1 VTALPRPI
9 RRAVRAFGVEIRRIR
24 SDASEPPP
32 LVDDPLEALHL
43 ARGGAAIA
51 FRCPLDLASD
61 TRGFTFGPHGW
72 HPWIAELQDQQR
84 RERSAFAGSL
94 LERYFGNFQ
103 PRTALEALPGFEV
116 GGGRCGLGA
125 LPSELFW
132 LTPWMVGTPEE
143 LRTSV
148 RAWTTRGAQQHGLVD
163 YTPDRDGSPY
173 HGPVSERLGQ
183 VEVGRMRSAHA
194 ALCEGGYDRRFGDSL
209 FYLVRRG
216 RELRAV
222 KFGSG
227 YHRTAAA
234 AALGHHAVPAQ
245 LREPLAVDVDDVDD
259 WPQVRS
265 GMWSREAALRYVDH
279 LFDFD
284 ARAWARGHGLA

>member
-1 VTALPRPI
+1 MRRSI
-9 RRAVRAFGVEIRRIR
+9 RSGLRAFGVEVRRAR
-24 SDASEPPP
+24 PTASEPPP

-51 FRCPLDLASD
+51 FRCPLHLATD
-61 TRGFTFGPHGW
+61 TRGFSFAPDGW
-72 HPWIAELQDQQR
+72 HPWVAELQDQQR
-84 RERSAFAGSL
+84 RERSVFAGSL
-94 LERYFGNFQ
+94 LERYFGSFQ
-103 PRTALEALPGFEV
+103 PRTALEALPGF
-116 GGGRCGLGA
+116 GGGADHCGLGA

-132 LTPWMVGTPEE
+132 LTPWMVGSPEE
-143 LRTSV
+143 LQATV
-148 RAWTTRGAQQHGLVD
+148 RAWMTRGAQQHGLGD
-163 YTPDRDGSPY
+163 YDPDRDGSPY
-173 HGPVSERLGQ
+173 HGPVSDQLGQ
-183 VEVGRMRSAHA
+183 VEVDRLRSAHV
-194 ALCEGGYDRRFGDSL
+194 ALREAGYDRRFGDSL

-234 AALGHHAVPAQ
+234 AALGHDGVPAQ

-284 ARAWARGHGLA
+284 ARAWATGHGLA

>member
-1 VTALPRPI
+1 VRALLRPI
-9 RRAVRAFGVEIRRIR
+9 RRAVRAFGVEVRRIR
-24 SDASEPPP
+24 SDAPEPPP

-51 FRCPLDLASD
+51 FRCPLHLAMD
-61 TRGFTFGPHGW
+61 TRGFTFAPEGW
-72 HPWIAELQDQQR
+72 HPWVAELQDQQR
-84 RERSAFAGSL
+84 GERTGFHGSL
-94 LERYFGNFQ
+94 LERYFGSFQ
-103 PRTALEALPGFEV
+103 PRTALEALPGFELD
-116 GGGRCGLGA
+116 GDHCGLGA
-125 LPSELFW
+125 LPGELFW

-143 LRTSV
+143 LRASV
-148 RAWTTRGAQQHGLVD
+148 RAWTTRGAQQHGLGD
-163 YTPDRDGSPY
+163 YDPDRDGTPY
-173 HGPVSERLGQ
+173 HGPVSQRLGQ
-183 VEVGRMRSAHA
+183 VEVGRLRSAHA
-194 ALCEGGYDRRFGDSL
+194 ALREGGYDRRCGDSR

-234 AALGHHAVPAQ
+234 AALGHDAVPAQ

-284 ARAWARGHGLA
+284 ARGWARRHGLA